1 MDSVHD
7 SNHNYE
13 QNDHKGGNNMRRE
26 YRDRIQRN
34 DMNDRSR
41 PQMPDRRKDPVKERL
56 ANVSGPTTNLQIK
69 EGNEPKKFT
78 GRCRLFVGN
87 LPNTITEEEFTA
99 MFKPYGETA
108 EVFLNISK
116 GFGFV
121 KLDTRQHAE
130 AAKAALDFSLKDGK
144 YLRVR
149 FATHGAALKVKN
161 LNPWVSNELLETA
174 FSIFGDVERAVVI
187 VDDRGRPVGEGIV
200 EYARKQSAQ
209 QALKRCTDGCFILT
223 RESREERRKDD
234 KLAPIRELCEL
245 FIAKCSSLY
254 TPGTNCTIDE
264 SLLNFRGRCGF
275 KQYIPNKPA
284 KYGIKVFVLA
294 DSATY
299 YFLTGKICIGKDSN
313 YDPNFSVP
321 TNVVLELVKPI
332 ENTNR
337 NITTDNCSLRPVLV
351 EPLEQRDEEDG
362 LPEKNFQKN
371 MPEYQKEREMGPR
384 LAEPGSFE
392 FDYANRW
399 KQLYKV
405 EKQKRDNL
413 DKEIM
418 ASRRRLDEQME
429 DSLYEHETNMLR
441 EKLRQLEE
449 QSTYYQREREMR

>member
-1 MDSVHD
+1 
-7 SNHNYE
+7 
-13 QNDHKGGNNMRRE
+13 MRRE

-223 RESREERRKDD
+223 S
-234 KLAPIRELCEL
+234 
-245 FIAKCSSLY
+245 
-254 TPGTNCTIDE
+254 
-264 SLLNFRGRCGF
+264 
-275 KQYIPNKPA
+275 
-284 KYGIKVFVLA
+284 
-294 DSATY
+294 
-299 YFLTGKICIGKDSN
+299 
-313 YDPNFSVP
+313 
-321 TNVVLELVKPI
+321 
-332 ENTNR
+332 
-337 NITTDNCSLRPVLV
+337 SLRPVLV

-441 EKLRQLEE
+441 EKLRAA
-449 QSTYYQREREMR
+449 